1 MHPTVARPA
10 PLRSELVKLL
20 TLKSVWITVLASSLS
35 CIGIPAL
42 TAPSI
47 RDAIIVNDPT
57 LAPGTIPET
66 VGLEWIGLGLIG
78 IAIIGVIAGSS
89 EYVDQQV
96 KTSLLAVPHRLR
108 LVLTKAAVLCLLVT
122 VVGIVTIPTM
132 SLLSQIG
139 LGDISV
145 LRSGMPES
153 LVWRWV
159 GGLALWIATAL
170 IGFALALLMR
180 QTLIPLLVM
189 IVLSQLTLPL
199 VNLIPFAQYLPFA
212 AGTQLYDAAMITSA
226 RSDAGLSPSLASLSL
241 AVWTGALL
249 LAAILRF
256 RSRDA

>member
-1 MHPTVARPA
+1 MHRTATSTA
-10 PLRSELVKLL
+10 HLRSELIKLL
-20 TLKSVWITVLASSLS
+20 TLKSVWITVLASSLP

-47 RDAIIVNDPT
+47 RDAIIANDPA

-78 IAIIGVIAGSS
+78 IAVIGVIAGSS
-89 EYVDQQV
+89 EYVGQQV

-108 LVLTKAAVLCLLVT
+108 LALAKAAALCILVT
-122 VVGIVTIPTM
+122 AVGIVTIPTM

-145 LRSGMPES
+145 LRNGMPET
-153 LVWRWV
+153 LLWRWV
-159 GGLALWIATAL
+159 GGLALWLATAL
-170 IGFALALLMR
+170 IGFAFALLMR

-189 IVLSQLTLPL
+189 IVVSQLTLPL
-199 VNLIPFAQYLPFA
+199 VNLVPFAQYLPFA

-226 RSDAGLSPSLASLSL
+226 RPDAELSPSLASLSL
-241 AVWTGALL
+241 AAWTGALL

-256 RSRDA
+256 QRKDA